1 MLDRSTPLE
10 PKKILYFDHKIFCKP
25 QRFFYWQIWSQTMNI
40 TQKIDEMIEERSLLK
55 HPFYQAWSDGKLTK
69 ESLAGYSKEYFQL
82 VKEVPSFMAPII
94 QQAPES
100 VVKELVENQQ
110 EESDHIKPWI
120 AFAGELGIS
129 EEELLS
135 YSGLPKTR
143 KAVSDLNELMDTF
156 EGGACAMYAFEKE
169 IPKISQTK
177 LDGLAEFYG
186 MTSDEAT
193 EYFKLHTEADIRHA
207 ASWRNIL
214 EKSST
219 DYDKLIEIAEKS
231 ISAQNLLLDSCF
243 EEYC

>member
-1 MLDRSTPLE
+1 
-10 PKKILYFDHKIFCKP
+10 
-25 QRFFYWQIWSQTMNI
+25 MNI
-40 TQKIDEMIEERSLLK
+40 TKKIDEMIEERSLLK

-94 QQAPES
+94 QKAPES

-120 AFAGELGIS
+120 DFAGELGIS

-135 YSGLPKTR
+135 YSGLPKT
-143 KAVSDLNELMDTF
+143 KQAVSDLNELMDTF

>member
-1 MLDRSTPLE
+1 
-10 PKKILYFDHKIFCKP
+10 
-25 QRFFYWQIWSQTMNI
+25 MNVI
-40 TQKIDEMIEERSLLK
+40 KKIDEMIEERSLLK

-94 QQAPES
+94 EQAPES

-143 KAVSDLNELMDTF
+143 KSVSDLNELMDTF
-156 EGGACAMYAFEKE
+156 ENGACAMYAFEKE

-186 MTSDEAT
+186 MTNDETT

>member
-1 MLDRSTPLE
+1 
-10 PKKILYFDHKIFCKP
+10 
-25 QRFFYWQIWSQTMNI
+25 MNLVK
-40 TQKIDEMIEERSLLK
+40 KIDEIIEERSLLK
-55 HPFYQAWSDGKLTK
+55 HPFYQSWSDGKLTK

-82 VKEVPSFMAPII
+82 VKAVPAFMAPII
-94 QQAPES
+94 EKAPDG
-100 VVKELVENQQ
+100 VVNELIENQQ
-110 EESDHIKPWI
+110 EESDHIQPWI

-129 EEELLS
+129 EDELTA
-135 YSGLPKTR
+135 YTGLPKTLR
-143 KAVSDLNELMDTF
+143 AVSELNKLMNTY

-186 MTSDEAT
+186 LTNHEAT

-207 ASWRNIL
+207 AAWRNIL

-219 DYDKLIEIAEKS
+219 DSNNLIEITDKS
-231 ISAQNLLLDSCF
+231 LFAQNLLLDSCF

>member
-1 MLDRSTPLE
+1 
-10 PKKILYFDHKIFCKP
+10 
-25 QRFFYWQIWSQTMNI
+25 MNI
-40 TQKIDEMIEERSLLK
+40 IEKIDEMIEERSLLK

-94 QQAPES
+94 EKAPES

-120 AFAGELGIS
+120 AFASELGIS
-129 EEELLS
+129 EDELLS

-156 EGGACAMYAFEKE
+156 ESGACAMYAFEKE

-186 MTSDEAT
+186 MTSNEAT
-193 EYFKLHTEADIRHA
+193 EYFKLHTEADVRHA

-219 DYDKLIEIAEKS
+219 DYDKLIKVAEKS

>member
-1 MLDRSTPLE
+1 
-10 PKKILYFDHKIFCKP
+10 
-25 QRFFYWQIWSQTMNI
+25 MNLI
-40 TQKIDEMIEERSLLK
+40 QKIDEMIEERSLLK
-55 HPFYQAWSDGKLTK
+55 HPFYQMWSDGKLTQ

-82 VKEVPSFMAPII
+82 VKAVPSFMTPII
-94 QQAPES
+94 EKAPDT
-100 VVKELVENQQ
+100 VVGELIENQQ
-110 EESDHIKPWI
+110 EESDHVKPWI
-120 AFAGELGIS
+120 HFAGELGIT
-129 EEELLS
+129 EDKLIP
-135 YSGLPKTR
+135 YTGLAKTR
-143 KAVSDLNELMDTF
+143 KAVSDLNELMNTF

-186 MTSDEAT
+186 MTSDKAT

-219 DYDKLIEIAEKS
+219 DSQNLIEIADKS
-231 ISAQNLLLDSCF
+231 ISAQNLLLDSCY

>member
-1 MLDRSTPLE
+1 
-10 PKKILYFDHKIFCKP
+10 
-25 QRFFYWQIWSQTMNI
+25 MNI
-40 TQKIDEMIEERSLLK
+40 IQKIDEMIEERSLLK
-55 HPFYQAWSDGKLTK
+55 HPFYQMWSDGKLTK

-82 VKEVPSFMAPII
+82 VKAVPAFMAPII
-94 QQAPES
+94 EKAPDS
-100 VVKELVENQQ
+100 VVSELVENQQ

-129 EEELLS
+129 EDELIS
-135 YSGLPKTR
+135 YSGTTKTQ
-143 KAVSDLNELMDTF
+143 KAVSDLNELMVTF
-156 EGGACAMYAFEKE
+156 DGGASAMYAFEKE

-214 EKSST
+214 EKSSI
-219 DYDKLIEIAEKS
+219 DYDKLVEIADKS
-231 ISAQNLLLDSCF
+231 ISAQNLLLDSCY